1 MANEEETKR
10 TIRKPVE
17 IKPDPD
23 LEGYIDKMETRLPT
37 DSAKGKQQ
45 KGM

>member
-10 TIRKPVE
+10 TIRKPVT
-17 IKPDPD
+17 IDPD
-23 LEGYIDKMETRLPT
+23 TDLEERIYKIEGGLSM
-37 DSAKGKQQ
+37 DSTKRKQQ

>member
-10 TIRKPVE
+10 TIRKPVP
-17 IKPDPD
+17 IDPD
-23 LEGYIDKMETRLPT
+23 IELEEHIYKLEGGLSM
-37 DSAKGKQQ
+37 DSTKRKQQ